1 MCMNGKAVLLAMNLD
16 VQREENEECVSTAH
30 ASSERRAFS
39 RNPATAPRD
48 MYGAIG
54 GNVMLSC
61 KGQRY
66 RAKGMVEETSKLMQC
81 ECALYEGE

>member
-1 MCMNGKAVLLAMNLD
+1 MCVYSACKLGG
-16 VQREENEECVSTAH
+16 
-30 ASSERRAFS
+30 ERREH
-39 RNPATAPRD
+39 PAGIRRRLRAD

-66 RAKGMVEETSKLMQC
+66 RAKGIVEEMSKIMQC

>member
-1 MCMNGKAVLLAMNLD
+1 MCVYSACKLG
-16 VQREENEECVSTAH
+16 EE
-30 ASSERRAFS
+30 RAPS

-48 MYGAIG
+48 MYRAIG
-54 GNVMLSC
+54 GNMVLSC

-66 RAKGMVEETSKLMQC
+66 RAKGIVVKTSRLMQC

>member
-1 MCMNGKAVLLAMNLD
+1 MCVYSACKL
-16 VQREENEECVSTAH
+16 EEER
-30 ASSERRAFS
+30 ASS

-66 RAKGMVEETSKLMQC
+66 RAKGIVEETSKIMQC